1 MTIGI
6 SRRKLIG
13 TTAAGAAAAT
23 LAGSPA
29 AFAQDGATIG
39 VGSKNYTEQ
48 LINGELLA
56 QMLEAGG
63 YTAERNLN
71 LGGTLVAHEAIVGG
85 DIDTYVEFTGTS
97 LIAILGMEVPEAPE
111 EEASPEATASATPQ
125 VGGGARAQMTY
136 DIVAEAYPEEFGI
149 EYLDPLGY
157 NNTYAIAMRREHA
170 EELGVTKVSDLQQY
184 SGELSIGSDAEGIV
198 REDGVAGLKDAYGIE
213 FSDEVTL
220 DAGLMY
226 SAVAEG
232 EVDTI
237 TAFSTDGRIPALDLV
252 LLEDDLEFFPP
263 YYAAPIVRIDALEEN
278 EGLRETLNQLAG
290 KISTEQMTEMNY
302 MADGEGMSHDEIVR
316 NFLIEQGIVEG

>member
-1 MTIGI
+1 MRIT
-6 SRRKLIG
+6 RRNLV
-13 TTAAGAAAAT
+13 TATAAGT
-23 LAGSPA
+23 LATSAVGSRGVW
-29 AFAQDGATIG
+29 AQDGVTIS

-56 QMLEAGG
+56 QMLEAAG
-63 YTAERNLN
+63 YSAERNLN
-71 LGGTLVAHEAIVGG
+71 LGGTLVAHEAIVAG

-111 EEASPEATASATPQ
+111 EEASPEATASATPA

-136 DIVAEAYPEEFGI
+136 DIVAEIYPEEFGV

-170 EELGVTKVSDLQQY
+170 EELGVTKISDLQQY

-290 KISTEQMTEMNY
+290 KISTEKMTEMNY
-302 MADGEGMSHDEIVR
+302 MADGEGMDHAEIVR